1 LVSFTERGGA
11 TRTPEPLSVI
21 LTAVTSAV
29 SLSSRRQGDALIVQ
43 VSGRLDHGT
52 SKTFSD
58 EIVRLGD
65 MPEHAGLS
73 FVLDLS
79 GLEYISSSGLHGF
92 IVASRHAKDRQRR
105 IYAAAAQPIVAE
117 MFEISH
123 LNLVIQVF
131 PTVDEAIAMASNQVP
146 PPGER
151 RKR

>member
-1 LVSFTERGGA
+1 MNSTVAIT
-11 TRTPEPLSVI
+11 T
-21 LTAVTSAV
+21 
-29 SLSSRRQGDALIVQ
+29 RRQGDALIVQ
-43 VSGRLDHGT
+43 VGGRLDHGT

-131 PTVDEAIAMASNQVP
+131 PTVEEAIAMASNQVASSN
-146 PPGER
+146 GR